1 MQRQSSDLSCNG
13 DMIPST
19 KLSAG
24 APRTTPVVRRR
35 RSARTASRRS
45 WAIIAV
51 LATTWLPAPARAQT
65 IEEKAQLCAACHG
78 ENGIPQDKTTPVIWG
93 QYQGY
98 LYLDLRDYKSG
109 ARKNDIMSPLAQ
121 TLERDDMMALALY
134 FSQKRW
140 PDLQQPSA
148 PPDVAARAIR
158 ANASVGC
165 TGCHQGQYQG
175 EGTQPRLAGQSQE
188 YLRQTMIDFRTRARG
203 NNPGM
208 TDLMLATSEDDIA
221 ALAQYMA
228 GLQYLPGQ

>member
-1 MQRQSSDLSCNG
+1 VVATVLGSL
-13 DMIPST
+13 T
-19 KLSAG
+19 V
-24 APRTTPVVRRR
+24 PR
-35 RSARTASRRS
+35 A
-45 WAIIAV
+45 
-51 LATTWLPAPARAQT
+51 APAET

-78 ENGIPQDKTTPVIWG
+78 ETGIPLQKTMPVIWG
-93 QYQGY
+93 QGQGY
-98 LYLDLRDYKSG
+98 LYLQLRDYKSG

-121 TLERDDMMALALY
+121 TIERDDMLALALY

-148 PPDVAARAIR
+148 PPDVAARAMR
-158 ANASVGC
+158 ANVSVGC

-221 ALAQYMA
+221 ALAQYLA

>member
-1 MQRQSSDLSCNG
+1 
-13 DMIPST
+13 MIPST
-19 KLSAG
+19 KLPAG
-24 APRTTPVVRRR
+24 APRTAPVVRRR
-35 RSARTASRRS
+35 RSARTTLRRS

-78 ENGIPQDKTTPVIWG
+78 ENGIPQDKATPVIWG

-148 PPDVAARAIR
+148 PPDVAARATR

>member
-1 MQRQSSDLSCNG
+1 
-13 DMIPST
+13 MIPST
-19 KLSAG
+19 KLPAG
-24 APRTTPVVRRR
+24 APRTAPVVRGR

-78 ENGIPQDKTTPVIWG
+78 ENGIPQDKATPVIWG